1 MAEATGKTFETQWE
15 VLHSIP
21 KWGLKANTE
30 LIKKCKGIDELLEFH
45 REVEEKRDD
54 LPYEVDGVVFKVN
67 SIESQE
73 KMGMRARDPRWA
85 IAYKFKP
92 RQATT
97 KLRDITVQVGRTGR
111 LTPVA
116 ELEPVRV
123 GGVEVSRATLHNF
136 SEVERKGV
144 RIGDTVV
151 VERAGDVIPQVT
163 EPIIDLRDG
172 SERIFEVPGAC
183 PVCGDEIE
191 ISADKK
197 SAACTNPLCPA
208 QLRRSIRHFVSR
220 GGMDIMGL
228 GKKRVDAMI
237 EKGLVKD
244 FASLYSL
251 TQEQLVEEGFGER
264 QSEILI
270 EQIEAS
276 KGRPLWRVLFAL
288 GIPKVGAQTAKVL
301 VKQFGSMDNLMKA
314 ALSKLTRLDGIGPE
328 VGASIKHFFSN
339 KKNLVIIRKLAEA
352 GLSME
357 ESQVADAGDLPF
369 AEMTFVFTGALTR
382 WKRAEASKIV
392 ESLGGNTAS
401 SVSKKVNI
409 VVAGEKAGSKLAK
422 AQKEGVKIMSED
434 EFANLIEPYI

>member
-1 MAEATGKTFETQWE
+1 
-15 VLHSIP
+15 
-21 KWGLKANTE
+21 
-30 LIKKCKGIDELLEFH
+30 
-45 REVEEKRDD
+45 
-54 LPYEVDGVVFKVN
+54 
-67 SIESQE
+67 
-73 KMGMRARDPRWA
+73 
-85 IAYKFKP
+85 
-92 RQATT
+92 
-97 KLRDITVQVGRTGR
+97 
-111 LTPVA
+111 
-116 ELEPVRV
+116 
-123 GGVEVSRATLHNF
+123 
-136 SEVERKGV
+136 
-144 RIGDTVV
+144 
-151 VERAGDVIPQVT
+151 
-163 EPIIDLRDG
+163 
-172 SERIFEVPGAC
+172 
-183 PVCGDEIE
+183 
-191 ISADKK
+191 
-197 SAACTNPLCPA
+197 
-208 QLRRSIRHFVSR
+208 
-220 GGMDIMGL
+220 MDIMGL